1 MCFELR
7 AAFISQEANS
17 IAYRP
22 VCKTVTGQLEPEL
35 VYDPFITFITML
47 FCLIVVDELFH
58 S

>member
-1 MCFELR
+1 MCFELG

-22 VCKTVTGQLEPEL
+22 VCKIVTGQLEPEL
-35 VYDPFITFITML
+35 VYDPFITLIIML
-47 FCLIVVDELFH
+47 ICPIVEDKLFH